1 MMTVE
6 CVAACQFD
14 ASRRWRALK
23 NSLSSDPEPLLDLL
37 PTTLSPSL
45 SPCSHTPPAYF
56 ALTHHP
62 PPALSPPNRNKKNK
76 NTALDPLRP
85 RDQAFP
91 GRTDTLFHH
100 LGTRRQQDRSE
111 TLQLVLARRSAQLQ
125 APPNPG
131 PFPGGPVVRRPLRP
145 GLHLAVQRL
154 LPDHHRVH
162 QHAFSVHF
170 ELRDGRVRKQDERR
184 PKDLWPF
191 GVEGVP
197 RLRAELSGAADDDR
211 QVRVHRLR
219 KLFGVLVAVV
229 SFFVYVFFGAEFFS
243 PTFTRSLS
251 LSLSLSRP
259 AA

>member
-76 NTALDPLRP
+76 KHSPRPSSTSRSSLPRPHRHSLPPSRDSSPTRPQRNSTTRP
-85 RDQAFP
+85 RSP
-91 GRTDTLFHH
+91 LC
-100 LGTRRQQDRSE
+100 S
-111 TLQLVLARRSAQLQ
+111 

-145 GLHLAVQRL
+145 GLHLPVQRL

-197 RLRAELSGAADDDR
+197 RLRAELSGAADGDR
-211 QVRVHRLR
+211 QGRVHRLR

-229 SFFVYVFFGAEFFS
+229 SFFVYVFLGRSFF
-243 PTFTRSLS
+243 PPLLPAHS